1 MENVYNIW
9 KTGQR
14 VRASLGVILVDE
26 TERAYK
32 FKVLNSEK
40 EYYFFMPKKAV
51 QFDTKLEGTINLAR
65 WFTVDGFLAFLFD
78 RYASHYAR

>member
-9 KTGQR
+9 KTGHM
-14 VRASLGVILVDE
+14 VRTSLGVILVGE

-51 QFDTKLEGTINLAR
+51 KFDTKLEGTINLAR
-65 WFTVDGFLAFLFD
+65 WFTVDGFLRFLFD
-78 RYASHYAR
+78 RYASHYKR